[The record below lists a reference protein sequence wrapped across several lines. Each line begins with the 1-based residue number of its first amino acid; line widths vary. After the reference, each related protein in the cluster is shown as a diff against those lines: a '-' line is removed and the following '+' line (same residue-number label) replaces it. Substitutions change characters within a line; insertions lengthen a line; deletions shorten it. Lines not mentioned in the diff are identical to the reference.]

1 MNELYNLSIKELI
14 ESIDENIL
22 ETKETRKKLMISLN
36 QEKDVGRKVI
46 KKSLIEK
53 CDEDIFRFEIQKFGI
68 KEIIKE
74 HAVYGYKKIGI
85 KPNEKTAQEVSL
97 QEQPII
103 IKRDI
108 ISKIC
113 TDNYFSL
120 SK

>member
-1 MNELYNLSIKELI
+1 MNELYNLSIQELI
-14 ESIDENIL
+14 ESIEENIL
-22 ETKETRKKLMISLN
+22 ETKELRKRLLIELN
-36 QEKDVGRKVI
+36 QEKDVNRKII
-46 KKSLIEK
+46 KKEIIERY
-53 CDEDIFRFEIQKFGI
+53 DENMFRFKMQMFGI
-68 KEIIKE
+68 EEAIKE
-74 HAVYGYKKIGI
+74 HAVYGYKKISI
-85 KPNEKTAQEVSL
+85 KSNEKTAQEVSF